1 MKFYILCDIEGVAAL
16 SKWDDARTSGPDY
29 PAMAREMS
37 LEAACTAQ
45 GILADGGHEVIVE
58 DGHGDGCNID
68 CALLPDQIQLIRGVT
83 HEIFGKT
90 GPFDESFDGLFLVG
104 FHSAAGTSCNP
115 TAHTVVSSRVYQLQV
130 NGTLWGEM
138 EIFSHAASYR
148 GVPTLL
154 VSGDAGV
161 CEAARHLIPGVCTL
175 PTKSGCGYGVM
186 TKTPQ
191 RVQTELRQL
200 AQKAVHLAGSLQPPA
215 LPSHF
220 HVELTYIHHY
230 DAYGCSHYPGAN
242 LISPTTLAFDSDDYG
257 EVLRFLY
264 FVI

>member
-104 FHSAAGTSCNP
+104 FHSAAGTSYNP

-161 CEAARHLIPGVCTL
+161 CEAACHLIPGVCTL

-242 LISPTTLAFDSDDYG
+242 LISPTTLIFDSDDYG